1 MDEKIE
7 LFKKMIK
14 ESKNIVFFGGAGVS
28 TESGIPDFRSKD
40 GLYNQHYKY
49 PPEEILSHT
58 FFMQNTEEF
67 YKFYKDKLNS
77 LNYEP
82 NITHIK
88 LAELEKKG
96 KVKAIVTQNIDGLH
110 QKAGSKIVYELHG
123 SVLRNYCMECNKFY
137 DAKYVFESKG
147 IPKCSCGGTIKPDV
161 VLYEEGLDEET
172 VENAIKALREAD
184 MLIVAGTSLTV
195 YPASGLIRYF
205 NGKHLVLIN
214 RSSTSYDSL
223 ADLVINDSLGKVFE
237 QVEIKK

>member
-7 LFKKMIK
+7 LFKKMIE

-49 PPEEILSHT
+49 LPEEILSHA
-58 FFMQNTEEF
+58 FFMKNPEEF

-82 NITHIK
+82 NVTHVK
-88 LAELEKKG
+88 LAELEKIG

-110 QKAGSKIVYELHG
+110 QKAGSKTVYELHG
-123 SVLRNYCMECNKFY
+123 SVLRNYCMECHKFY
-137 DAKYVFESKG
+137 DAEYVFDSKG
-147 IPKCSCGGTIKPDV
+147 IPKCSCGGMIKPDV
-161 VLYEEGLDEET
+161 VLYEEGLDEIT
-172 VENAIKALREAD
+172 VENSIKALREAD

-214 RSSTSYDSL
+214 KSNTSYDSL

-237 QVEIKK
+237 RIEIKK